1 MEKHRKRIEWVDFGK
16 GFTIFLVVITHC
28 LNGYWDSVSRDQN
41 IAYVSNSLLL
51 IIMPIF
57 FSLAGFV
64 FNHPKNMREYI
75 KMVRAKAISLLIP
88 YTIFSIILNITKKI
102 LGVNVGLGEIIDIWY
117 KPIEYLWFLYIL
129 FFVFVVVGLL
139 YTFRVNSL
147 SQMIIYILIFC
158 SIQFYGADAYI
169 LKSFGWAIFFVLG
182 VILKQNIKLLSS
194 IYFITISGVIF
205 VISYLMLY
213 RYVGYN
219 YDYDQLS
226 LINII
231 PKLSVDMFCIS
242 IFANLS
248 IKSMFF
254 KYFQSYGKR
263 SMIIYL
269 IHPPVISAV
278 IRLFVKLHIVNSVIL
293 IFVSL
298 ILTWGTSIA
307 VVKLTNKVNILQF
320 VFNPYAKI
328 RQYL

>member
-1 MEKHRKRIEWVDFGK
+1 
-16 GFTIFLVVITHC
+16 
-28 LNGYWDSVSRDQN
+28 
-41 IAYVSNSLLL
+41 
-51 IIMPIF
+51 
-57 FSLAGFV
+57 
-64 FNHPKNMREYI
+64 
-75 KMVRAKAISLLIP
+75 
-88 YTIFSIILNITKKI
+88 
-102 LGVNVGLGEIIDIWY
+102 
-117 KPIEYLWFLYIL
+117 
-129 FFVFVVVGLL
+129 
-139 YTFRVNSL
+139 
-147 SQMIIYILIFC
+147 
-158 SIQFYGADAYI
+158 
-169 LKSFGWAIFFVLG
+169 
-182 VILKQNIKLLSS
+182 
-194 IYFITISGVIF
+194 
-205 VISYLMLY
+205 
-213 RYVGYN
+213 
-219 YDYDQLS
+219 
-226 LINII
+226 
-231 PKLSVDMFCIS
+231 MFCIS